1 MSVSAIR
8 PIQGQQIAWSP
19 QAGRKP
25 DSPRLAGR
33 NAGPD
38 TVSISPEALALSRTA
53 RADTLD
59 ALIQEVAG
67 AETTFAEN
75 LSVLPRQLAAAGS
88 GGSAT
93 GPVALAGTAADYATA
108 ASDGSSF
115 GRILRRELIK
125 AISAD
130 QGFAGRT
137 AGMTARE

>member
-19 QAGRKP
+19 QAGRKT
-25 DSPRLAGR
+25 DSPRLADR

-38 TVSISPEALALSRTA
+38 TVSISPEALALSKTA

-59 ALIQEVAG
+59 DLIQEAAG
-67 AETTFAEN
+67 EDTTFADD

-88 GGSAT
+88 GASAAGPGALAAT
-93 GPVALAGTAADYATA
+93 AMDPVAAAF
-108 ASDGSSF
+108 DGGSF

-130 QGFAGRT
+130 QDFAGL
-137 AGMTARE
+137 AIQG